1 MQNRHTYNTQTEKI
15 PECSPCLS
23 PISIIHFQNKSKSCI
38 FFSIISIEI
47 VLESQQFMNRFDVI
61 YGIRNAHTV
70 LRRFYVFEKVLS
82 IASTDSNSLL
92 SLTSSPSS
100 SSSSCTNS
108 NSDKRRNFRL
118 ISNCLKV
125 VPMILPFARWP
136 SSATKGSS
144 RWISQIL
151 HLTQGT
157 QQCIVFKQQGQNKCP
172 N

>member
-92 SLTSSPSS
+92 SLTSSSS
-100 SSSSCTNS
+100 SYTNS

-125 VPMILPFARWP
+125 VPMILPFAR
-136 SSATKGSS
+136 
-144 RWISQIL
+144 
-151 HLTQGT
+151 
-157 QQCIVFKQQGQNKCP
+157 
-172 N
+172 